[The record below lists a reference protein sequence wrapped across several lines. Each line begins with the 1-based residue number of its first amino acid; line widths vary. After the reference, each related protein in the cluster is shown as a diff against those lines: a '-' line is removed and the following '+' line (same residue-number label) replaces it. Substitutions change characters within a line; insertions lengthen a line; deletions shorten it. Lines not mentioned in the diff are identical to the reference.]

1 MSAKY
6 SAGRAS
12 AFQRDQR
19 IDIPVSGI
27 SRGIALFTMV
37 MVQSTGAPTN
47 RCGDD
52 QRLVAGLRRG
62 DADAVEALIDCY
74 GGLIHRV
81 AGRMLRDPRDA
92 EEIAQDVLLTVV
104 QKIGAF
110 RGEAAFSSW
119 IYRITANAAYSRLRA
134 RRERAEVSLEP
145 LFPVFDAEGSHA
157 QPVDDWSSRLDDP
170 AIAGETK
177 AALSRAIARLPE
189 DYRMVVVLRDV
200 EGLSSEEV
208 ADALGLTVAAVKS
221 RLHRARLF
229 LRRQLAHLFTMKR

>member
-1 MSAKY
+1 MTHA
-6 SAGRAS
+6 
-12 AFQRDQR
+12 D
-19 IDIPVSGI
+19 
-27 SRGIALFTMV
+27 T
-37 MVQSTGAPTN
+37 PTTK

-52 QRLVAGLRRG
+52 RSLIDGLQRGQ
-62 DADAVEALIDCY
+62 ADAVEALVECY

-81 AGRMLRDPRDA
+81 ASRMLRDPRDA

-104 QKIGAF
+104 QKIGTF

-119 IYRITANAAYSRLRA
+119 LYRITANAAYGRLRG

-145 LFPVFDAEGSHA
+145 LFPVFDDEGRHV
-157 QPVDDWSSRLDDP
+157 QPVADWSSRLDDP
-170 AIAGETK
+170 AVQAETR

-189 DYRMVVVLRDV
+189 DSRVVVLLRDV

-208 ADALGLTVAAVKS
+208 AEALGLSVAAVKS

-229 LRRQLAHLFTMKR
+229 LRRQLAHLFTVKR